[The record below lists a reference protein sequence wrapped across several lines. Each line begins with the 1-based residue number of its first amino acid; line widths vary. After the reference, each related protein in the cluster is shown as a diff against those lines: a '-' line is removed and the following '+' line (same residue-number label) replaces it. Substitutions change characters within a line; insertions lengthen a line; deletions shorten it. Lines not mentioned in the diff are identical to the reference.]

1 MDLGIKGRTAI
12 VCGSS
17 RGIGEA
23 CAIALAEA
31 GVAVVI
37 NGRNK
42 DTLEKAVRNIEA
54 RTGVVATAVPA
65 DITTETG
72 REALL
77 NACPEPDILINN
89 AGAPPYRDFR
99 ELDEDAIID
108 GLRLNMIAPI
118 ALSRAVLDSMTAK
131 RFGRIVT
138 ITSVT
143 VKMPLYGLDL
153 SSGARAGFTAF
164 MAGIARSV
172 VIEHN
177 VTINH
182 LLPGYVDTAR
192 MRENIDLAA
201 AKTGDSPEA
210 IAVQREQL
218 IPARRFAEPAEL
230 GQTCAFLCSTHAG
243 YLTGQNVLLDGG
255 LFNST
260 F

>member
-1 MDLGIKGRTAI
+1 MDLGINGRTAI

-31 GVAVVI
+31 GVDVVI
-37 NGRNK
+37 NGRDK

-54 RTGVVATAVPA
+54 RTGVVPTAVPA
-65 DITTETG
+65 DITTEAG

-99 ELDEDAIID
+99 ELDEAAIID
-108 GLRLNMIAPI
+108 GLRLNMISPI

-131 RFGRIVT
+131 GFGRIVT
-138 ITSVT
+138 ITSIT

-172 VIEHN
+172 VGHN

-201 AKTGDSPEA
+201 AKSGRSAAD
-210 IAVQREQL
+210 IAAEREQL